1 VNVLLITY
9 KLNNRLKDYS
19 PLFAAV
25 KANSI
30 AWWHYL
36 DTTWIVTTGHS
47 AHSYANMLY
56 PHIEETDRLLI
67 IKVEKDYQGWLTED
81 AWAWLNNKEF

>member
-25 KANSI
+25 KGNSI

-36 DTTWIVTTGHS
+36 DTTWIVTTVHS
-47 AHSYANMLY
+47 ADTYANILCQ
-56 PHIEETDRLLI
+56 HIEETDRLLV
-67 IKVEKDYQGWLTED
+67 IKVQKDYQGWLTDD
-81 AWAWLNNKEF
+81 AWEWLNNKEF